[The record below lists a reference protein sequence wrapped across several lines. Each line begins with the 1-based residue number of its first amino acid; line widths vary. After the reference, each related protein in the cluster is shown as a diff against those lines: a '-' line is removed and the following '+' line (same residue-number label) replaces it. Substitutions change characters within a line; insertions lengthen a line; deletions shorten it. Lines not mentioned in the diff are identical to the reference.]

1 MEEGISLS
9 QLQERIKSAVSVY
22 FSEKEWVRAEVHEVK
37 RALSGHCYIELVEK
51 DENSDRFKA
60 KASAVVWASKWKNLS
75 QAFEFATGRSISAG
89 MRILVQVQVQFS
101 ELYGLTFVIND
112 IDATYTLGE
121 VELARQ
127 RTIARLKQEGMF
139 DMNRLLPVPAL
150 PRNFAVISAAT
161 AAGYGD
167 FMKHLHENRYGFH
180 FNTLLYNAPMQGNSA
195 PSGIVAALETICSDI
210 ENRGYRFDAV
220 LLLRGGGSVSDLAC
234 FDDYTLCANI
244 AQFPLPVMVA
254 VGHERDRHICDDVAA
269 LSVKT
274 PTALAD
280 YILEAFV
287 SEDASIASL
296 ASRMALSLGSRFRQ
310 GELLLNTLSGRMSQ
324 AVSARYR
331 ECFHR
336 VDLLEMR
343 LSKAN
348 PMNLLAAGYLP
359 VTGTSGRVDSV
370 LSLREG
376 ERISI
381 TFIDGIAEC
390 EVKKIMEK

>member
-1 MEEGISLS
+1 
-9 QLQERIKSAVSVY
+9 
-22 FSEKEWVRAEVHEVK
+22 
-37 RALSGHCYIELVEK
+37 
-51 DENSDRFKA
+51 
-60 KASAVVWASKWKNLS
+60 
-75 QAFEFATGRSISAG
+75 
-89 MRILVQVQVQFS
+89 
-101 ELYGLTFVIND
+101 
-112 IDATYTLGE
+112 
-121 VELARQ
+121 
-127 RTIARLKQEGMF
+127 
-139 DMNRLLPVPAL
+139 
-150 PRNFAVISAAT
+150 
-161 AAGYGD
+161 
-167 FMKHLHENRYGFH
+167 MKHLHENRYGFH
-180 FNTLLYNAPMQGNSA
+180 FNTLLYNAPMQGDSA